1 MASKIQFKRG
11 TTTQSDAYRGAEG
24 EVIINTTKDT
34 IVVHDGVEA
43 GGYEIIR
50 SDLSNISG
58 NVPAVNI
65 TDVDC
70 GIYGSGL
77 FAAGTFSS
85 ASLSQTIDNPND
97 YGTSASDQFGSYG
110 IATSGNYTI
119 VGARGEDTAS
129 DPSTGRAYIFNNS
142 TGALV
147 HTLDNPNAH
156 GTGNSDEFGYSV
168 AISGNY
174 AAVGARG
181 ESSAASNT
189 YASGKAYIFNVS
201 TGSLLF
207 TLSNPNDY
215 GTALEDQFSAKMAM
229 SGDYLIVGAWG
240 EDYSGGN
247 STGKAYI
254 FNVTTGALVHTIDN
268 PDDAA
273 NAAFGYAVGISGNNA
288 IVGAQGASSYSGK
301 AYIFNVTSGA
311 LVHTL
316 DNPNAYNAVSGDR
329 FGFSVSIADNYAL
342 IGAVYEDDAG
352 GNGSGKAYVFNVST
366 GALLQTLDNPNAYGT
381 SADDNFGGSVAISGT
396 TGIVGA
402 YDENDA
408 GGDSSGKAYIFNVT
422 TGELLET
429 LDNPS
434 DYGTSASDSFGRTL
448 AISSDYIV
456 AGTFTEDDAGGTSSG
471 KVYIYDVEM
480 EQGDE
485 IAAPGAPTIGTA
497 SVVDFETVTVAFTA
511 PSDNGYAT
519 IETYTA
525 TSSPGG
531 ITGTLS
537 QAGSG
542 TITVT
547 GLSGSTS
554 YTFTVTATNSY
565 TTGDPSS
572 ASNTVTTPAQPVA
585 TFLRTID
592 NPNDYGTSAG
602 DYFGSVGGISDT
614 YAILSARGEDDAGGN
629 QSGKAYI
636 FNNSTGALVHTLDNP
651 NAYGTSAGD
660 SFGQAAAISGNY
672 AIVSANGEDDAG
684 GTWSGKAYIFNVSTG
699 ALLHTLDNPNDYGT
713 SAGDTFGDRVAI
725 SDTYSIVGAYAED
738 DAGGTQSGKAYIYNN
753 STGALVHTLDNP
765 NDYDTSANDQFG
777 SDVAISDTYAI
788 VGASKED
795 DADGTESGK
804 AYIFNVSTGAL
815 VHTLDNPNEYGT
827 SQNDRFGWSV
837 AISGN
842 YAIVGAYG
850 ESDADGTYNSGKAY
864 IYNVT
869 TGALLQ
875 TLDNPNDYGTSTTDQ
890 FGYSVGISDTY
901 AIVGAY
907 SEREDDGSANGV
919 IQSGK
924 VYIFSVS
931 TGALLETQNN
941 PNAYGTSESD
951 AFGRFVAITDDYALA
966 GTYVEDDAG
975 GSQSGKAYMYSL

>member
-50 SDLSNISG
+50 SDLSNLDG
-58 NVPAVNI
+58 DVPAVNI

-77 FAAGTFSS
+77 FTAGTFSS
-85 ASLSQTIDNPND
+85 VSLSQTIDNPND
-97 YGTSASDQFGSYG
+97 YGTSASDQFGISV
-110 IATSGNYTI
+110 ATSGNYTI
-119 VGARGEDTAS
+119 VGAKGEDTAS
-129 DPSTGRAYIFNNS
+129 DPLTGRAYIFNNS

-174 AAVGARG
+174 AAVSARG
-181 ESSAASNT
+181 ESTASPNT

-215 GTALEDQFSAKMAM
+215 GTALEDQFGREMSM
-229 SGDYLIVGAWG
+229 SGDYLIVGARG

-247 STGKAYI
+247 NTGRAYI
-254 FNVTTGALVHTIDN
+254 FNVTTGALVYTLDN
-268 PDDAA
+268 PTDAA
-273 NAAFGYAVGISGNNA
+273 NAYFGWAVGISGNTA
-288 IVGAQGASSYSGK
+288 IVGAQGVSSSSGK
-301 AYIFNVTSGA
+301 AYIFNVSTGA

-316 DNPNAYNAVSGDR
+316 DNPNAYNTVAGDR
-329 FGFSVSIADNYAL
+329 FGAAVGISGNYA
-342 IGAVYEDDAG
+342 IVGAYGEDDAG
-352 GNGSGKAYVFNVST
+352 GS
-366 GALLQTLDNPNAYGT
+366 
-381 SADDNFGGSVAISGT
+381 
-396 TGIVGA
+396 
-402 YDENDA
+402 
-408 GGDSSGKAYIFNVT
+408 SSGKAYIFDVT
-422 TGELLET
+422 TGDLLET
-429 LDNPS
+429 LDNPN
-434 DYGTSASDSFGRTL
+434 DYGTSADDSFGNYVEISGNTAIVGAYGEDDAGGTTSGKAYIFDVTTGDLLETLDNPNDYGTSAGDSFGRAV
-448 AISSDYIV
+448 AISNTYAIV
-456 AGTFTEDDAGGTSSG
+456 SAYNEDDAGGTSSG

-485 IAAPGAPTIGTA
+485 ITAPGAPTIGTA
-497 SVVDFETVTVAFTA
+497 SVVDFETATVAFTA
-511 PSDNGYAT
+511 PSDDGYAT

-572 ASNTVTTPAQPVA
+572 SSNTVTTPAQPIA

-592 NPNDYGTSAG
+592 NPNDYGTSAN
-602 DYFGSVGGISDT
+602 DYFGTVGGISDT

-636 FNNSTGALVHTLDNP
+636 FNNSTGALLHTLDNP
-651 NAYGTSAGD
+651 NDYGTSASD
-660 SFGQAAAISGNY
+660 TFGSAAAISDTY
-672 AIVSANGEDDAG
+672 SIVSAIGEGDAG
-684 GTWSGKAYIFNVSTG
+684 GTWSGKAYIFNNSTG
-699 ALLHTLDNPNDYGT
+699 ALVHTLDNPNDYGT

-738 DAGGTQSGKAYIYNN
+738 DANGSSTGKAYIFNN

-765 NDYDTSANDQFG
+765 NDYGTSVDDRFG
-777 SDVAISDTYAI
+777 RSVGITDTYAI
-788 VGASKED
+788 VGARKED
-795 DADGTESGK
+795 DAGGNESGK
-804 AYIFNVSTGAL
+804 AYIFNNSTGAL
-815 VHTLDNPNEYGT
+815 VHTLDNPNDHGT
-827 SQNDRFGWSV
+827 SASDYFGWSV

-850 ESDADGTYNSGKAY
+850 ESDDDGTYDSGKAY

-869 TGALLQ
+869 TGALLH

-890 FGYSVGISDTY
+890 FGYSVAISDTY

-919 IQSGK
+919 VQSGK

-941 PNAYGTSESD
+941 PNAYGTSASD

>member
-34 IVVHDGVEA
+34 IVVHDGVET

-50 SDLSNISG
+50 ADLSNISG

-77 FAAGTFSS
+77 FTTASLST
-85 ASLSQTIDNPND
+85 SLSQTLANPND
-97 YGTSASDQFGSYG
+97 YGTSAGDRFGEVVAISDTYS
-110 IATSGNYTI
+110 I
-119 VGARGEDTAS
+119 VGAYDEDDAGGTQS
-129 DPSTGRAYIFNNS
+129 GKAYIYNNS

-147 HTLDNPNAH
+147 HTLDNPNDYDTSANDRFGRSVAISDNYAIVSADLEDDAG
-156 GTGNSDEFGYSV
+156 GTGSGKAYIYNVSTGALLHTLDNPNASGTSQSDYFGQVVAISDTYAIVTAPYEDDASNNDSGKAYIYNVSTGALLRTIDNPNDYGTSQNDSFGNSV

-174 AAVGARG
+174 AIFGAADEDDAG
-181 ESSAASNT
+181 GIN
-189 YASGKAYIFNVS
+189 SGKAYIFNVTS
-201 TGSLLF
+201 GALVH
-207 TLSNPNDY
+207 TLDNPNDY
-215 GTALEDQFSAKMAM
+215 GTSQY
-229 SGDYLIVGAWG
+229 DY
-240 EDYSGGN
+240 
-247 STGKAYI
+247 
-254 FNVTTGALVHTIDN
+254 
-268 PDDAA
+268 
-273 NAAFGYAVGISGNNA
+273 FGLSVGISGNYA
-288 IVGAQGASSYSGK
+288 IVGAFGEDDAGGTWSGK

-316 DNPNAYNAVSGDR
+316 DNPNAY
-329 FGFSVSIADNYAL
+329 
-342 IGAVYEDDAG
+342 
-352 GNGSGKAYVFNVST
+352 
-366 GALLQTLDNPNAYGT
+366 GT
-381 SADDNFGGSVAISGT
+381 SADDNFSLRVSISGNYA
-396 TGIVGA
+396 IVGA
-402 YDENDA
+402 YSEDDA
-408 GGDSSGKAYIFNVT
+408 GGTGSGKAYIYNVT

-429 LDNPS
+429 LDNPNA
-434 DYGTSASDSFGRTL
+434 YGTNADDRFGNAV

-456 AGTFTEDDAGGTSSG
+456 VATYSEDDAGGTTSG
-471 KVYIYDVEM
+471 KAYIYDVEM
-480 EQGDE
+480 TPGNE
-485 IAAPGAPTIGTA
+485 ITAPGAPTIGTA
-497 SVVDFETVTVAFTA
+497 SVGSGKTVSVAFTA
-511 PSDNGYAT
+511 PSDDGYAT

-565 TTGDPSS
+565 TTGDTSNASS
-572 ASNTVTTPAQPVA
+572 TVTTPATPIA

-592 NPNDYGTSAG
+592 NPNAYGTSANDYFGTVGAISGNYAIVTAYKEADAGGLSSGKAYIYNNSTGALLHTLDNPNDYGTSHG
-602 DYFGSVGGISDT
+602 DAFGWAAAISDT
-614 YAILSARGEDDAGGN
+614 YAIVGAYAEDEAGGTLSGKAYIFNNSTGALVHTLDNPNDYGTSVADTFGDRVAISDTYSIVSAFAEDDAGGTS
-629 QSGKAYI
+629 SGKAYI

-651 NAYGTSAGD
+651 NAYGTSQGD
-660 SFGQAAAISGNY
+660 AIR
-672 AIVSANGEDDAG
+672 A
-684 GTWSGKAYIFNVSTG
+684 
-699 ALLHTLDNPNDYGT
+699 
-713 SAGDTFGDRVAI
+713 
-725 SDTYSIVGAYAED
+725 VGI
-738 DAGGTQSGKAYIYNN
+738 T
-753 STGALVHTLDNP
+753 
-765 NDYDTSANDQFG
+765 
-777 SDVAISDTYAI
+777 DTYAI
-788 VGASKED
+788 VGAFEED

-815 VHTLDNPNEYGT
+815 VHTLDNPNDYGT
-827 SQNDRFGWSV
+827 SQNDSFGFSV

-869 TGALLQ
+869 TGALVH
-875 TLDNPNDYGTSTTDQ
+875 TLDNPNPYGASTTDN
-890 FGYSVGISDTY
+890 FAYSVGISGNY

-907 SEREDDGSANGV
+907 GEDSASYNNT
-919 IQSGK
+919 GK

-931 TGALLETQNN
+931 TGALLETLDN

-951 AFGRFVAITDDYALA
+951 CFGRMVAITDDYAIA
-966 GTYVEDDAG
+966 GTYLEDDAG
-975 GSQSGKAYMYSL
+975 GGNSGKAYVYSL

>member
-24 EVIINTTKDT
+24 EVIIDTTKDT
-34 IVVHDGVEA
+34 IVVHDGVQT

-50 SDLSNISG
+50 SDLSNLSG

-77 FAAGTFSS
+77 FAPGTFSS
-85 ASLSQTIDNPND
+85 ASLSQTLDNPND
-97 YGTSASDQFGSYG
+97 YGTSASDQFGSYSV
-110 IATSGNYTI
+110 ATSGNYTI
-119 VGARGEDTAS
+119 VGARGEDDAS
-129 DPSTGRAYIFNNS
+129 DPITGRAYIFNNS

-181 ESSAASNT
+181 ESTASTNT
-189 YASGKAYIFNVS
+189 YASGKVYIFNVT
-201 TGSLLF
+201 TGALLH
-207 TLSNPNDY
+207 TLSNPNPY
-215 GTALEDQFSAKMAM
+215 GTALEDQFGHRAAM
-229 SGDYLIVGAWG
+229 SGDYAIVGAYA
-240 EDYSGGN
+240 EDDAGGN
-247 STGKAYI
+247 SSGKAYI
-254 FNVTTGALVHTIDN
+254 FNVTTGALVHTLSN
-268 PDDAA
+268 P
-273 NAAFGYAVGISGNNA
+273 NAAGNSSFGFSVAISGNTA
-288 IVGAQGASSYSGK
+288 IVGAYGASSYSGK
-301 AYIFNVTSGA
+301 AYIYNVTTGA
-311 LVHTL
+311 LLRTL
-316 DNPNAYNAVSGDR
+316 DNPNDYGTSGGDR
-329 FGFSVSIADNYAL
+329 FGYSVAISGNYAAV
-342 IGAVYEDDAG
+342 GAYAEDDAG
-352 GNGSGKAYVFNVST
+352 GTSSGKAYIYNVST
-366 GALLQTLDNPNAYGT
+366 GALLETLDNPNAYGT
-381 SADDNFGGSVAISGT
+381 SANDTFGFSVAMSGNIV
-396 TGIVGA
+396 IVGA
-402 YDENDA
+402 YDEDDA
-408 GGDSSGKAYIFNVT
+408 DGNNSGKAYIYDVT
-422 TGELLET
+422 TGELLQT
-429 LDNPS
+429 LDNPN
-434 DYGTSASDSFGRTL
+434 DYGTSDADGFSRTL

-456 AGTFTEDDAGGTSSG
+456 AGTFSEDDASGTASG
-471 KVYIYDVEM
+471 KVYIYEM
-480 EQGDE
+480 DIEQGPE
-485 IAAPGAPTIGTA
+485 ITAPGAPTIGTA
-497 SVVDFETVTVAFTA
+497 SVVDHETVTVAYTA
-511 PSDNGYAT
+511 PSDNGHAA
-519 IETYTA
+519 IESYTA

-565 TTGDPSS
+565 TTGDSSS

-592 NPNDYGTSAG
+592 NPNDYGTSAN
-602 DYFGSVGGISDT
+602 DYFGTVGGISDT
-614 YAILSARGEDDAGGN
+614 YAIVGARAEDDAGGT

-651 NAYGTSAGD
+651 NDYDTSAGD
-660 SFGQAAAISGNY
+660 SFGSTVAISSNY
-672 AIVSANGEDDAG
+672 AIVSATGEA
-684 GTWSGKAYIFNVSTG
+684 TASTTYSGRAYIFNNSTG
-699 ALLHTLDNPNDYGT
+699 ALLHTLDNPNASDWDQFGT
-713 SAGDTFGDRVAI
+713 SVAI
-725 SDTYSIVGAYAED
+725 SDNYAIVGVNNED
-738 DAGGTQSGKAYIYNN
+738 DGSSSNSGKAYIYNN
-753 STGALVHTLDNP
+753 STGALLHTLTNP
-765 NDYDTSANDQFG
+765 NAYGTSAGDQFG
-777 SDVAISDTYAI
+777 NSVAITDTYAI
-788 VGASKED
+788 VGALNEG
-795 DADGTESGK
+795 DAGGAASGK

-815 VHTLDNPNEYGT
+815 VYTLTNPNAYST
-827 SQNDRFGWSV
+827 SDGDKFGSSV

-842 YAIVGAYG
+842 YAIVGAYQ
-850 ESDADGTYNSGKAY
+850 EDDANGTYDSGKAY

-869 TGALLQ
+869 TGALVY

-919 IQSGK
+919 VQSGK

-941 PNAYGTSESD
+941 PNAYGTSQSD
-951 AFGRFVAITDDYALA
+951 GFGRFVAITDDYALA

-975 GSQSGKAYMYSL
+975 GTQSGKAYMYSL